1 MEPNPKNQFKYILE
15 EQLDDILPSFL
26 KYGDDI
32 EIYAETE
39 FTVDKISKDISDA
52 YSEKWMQEAL
62 ANQIDLNNYQKVNNF
77 LEHKLTADF
86 MKKVLE
92 PVETAVFTS
101 IIFPEALRL
110 ANIGHWDTEVLE
122 NVVKN
127 HEHTI
132 VDYHLGNLTQE
143 QVLRLVDT
151 NDVTKLS
158 IFKVDLTDYVKKI
171 AEQNLI
177 YFDNK
182 VMYTK
187 ADINLEQKLNT
198 LISEN
203 LNILFKEA
211 KKRTIPLKE
220 IGELEVQ
227 DFLSEYLPFSVVT
240 NLTKSL
246 DKKVEN
252 GIYNRVFEALE
263 IGKTN
268 SLKEIYKPLEI
279 MSKYPVLAHLL
290 FLDKITNKEFLKAL
304 DNTDTLSSQDL
315 TLEAFKKQVVEAL
328 ESALG
333 IDAEDTCDEIMN
345 EIDVYYRIYNE
356 KFSEI
361 PVKQFVLEETDLVHT
376 KKYQSKE
383 NSDYYKVLI
392 EEKYLAFLSKIV
404 KSLNNATPNTS
415 SEVRIYILTYAQALQ
430 RRYKLPTAD
439 INWIKS
445 HLTSVSTRHIHE
457 YQIRHINEDI
467 WWNFPH
473 GADRYRFIYERIDE
487 HLAMIYPKKCEQVL
501 DYADWIFQTEGAM
514 TIDY

>member
-1 MEPNPKNQFKYILE
+1 MEPNPKNQLKYILE
-15 EQLDDILPSFL
+15 EQLAEILPSFL
-26 KYGDDI
+26 KYGDNI
-32 EIYAETE
+32 EIYDETE
-39 FTVDKISKDISDA
+39 FTLNKIIKDISDA

-62 ANQIDLNNYQKVNNF
+62 ANHIDLNNYQKVDDF

-92 PVETAVFTS
+92 PVETVVFTN
-101 IIFPEALRL
+101 IVFPEALRL

-151 NDVTKLS
+151 DDVTKLS
-158 IFKVDLTDYVKKI
+158 IFKADLTDYVKKI
-171 AEQNLI
+171 AEQNLV

-182 VMYTK
+182 AMYTK
-187 ADINLEQKLNT
+187 AGINLEQKLNT

-246 DKKVEN
+246 DKEVED
-252 GIYNRVFEALE
+252 GVYLSILEALKVSE
-263 IGKTN
+263 IDLEKEEN
-268 SLKEIYKPLEI
+268 KSLEV
-279 MSKYPVLAHLL
+279 MSKYPTLVHLL

-304 DNTDTLSSQDL
+304 DNSSTLLNQDL
-315 TLEAFKKQVVEAL
+315 TLEAFKKQVVEVL

-333 IDAEDTCDEIMN
+333 IDAEDTCDEVMN

-356 KFSEI
+356 KFSNI
-361 PVKQFVLEETDLVHT
+361 PVEQFVLEETDLIHT

-383 NSDYYKVLI
+383 NKERYRKLV
-392 EEKYLAFLSKIV
+392 EERYFAFLQEIIRK
-404 KSLNNATPNTS
+404 LDNATPDS
-415 SEVRIYILTYAQALQ
+415 SPEVRNYILAYSEGLK
-430 RRYKLPTAD
+430 RRYKLPWAD
-439 INWIKS
+439 ANWLMH
-445 HLTSVSTRHIHE
+445 HLVSVSTKNVPMR
-457 YQIRHINEDI
+457 QIEHINDDV
-467 WWNFPH
+467 WWNFPY
-473 GADRYRFIYERIDE
+473 GTDRSVYKRLDE
-487 HLAMIYPKKCEQVL
+487 HLAMIYPKKWEQVL
-501 DYADWIFQTEGAM
+501 DYADWEFATEGAM
-514 TIDY
+514 DIDY